1 MGKFRIL
8 VAEDEAIVA
17 MDLRQKLVGLGYCV
31 PKVIRSGEEAIESAV
46 SLEPDLL
53 LMDIGLAGQID
64 GIEAAATIREK
75 LGIRVIF
82 LTANSDQSTIERA
95 HATKPLGYLLKPV
108 ELEQLQSAVADA
120 FGLSDRKAA

>member
-17 MDLRQKLVGLGYCV
+17 MDLRQKLVKLGYCV

-46 SLEPDLL
+46 SLDPDLL
-53 LMDIGLAGQID
+53 LMDIGLAGQMD
-64 GIEAAATIREK
+64 GIEAATAIRER
-75 LGIRVIF
+75 LGINVIF
-82 LTANSDQSTIERA
+82 LTANSDQSTANRA
-95 HATKPLGYLLKPV
+95 YATNPLAYLLKPV

-120 FGLSDRKAA
+120 FPQSDQKAA